1 MALDV
6 ASLTLDDSQASL
18 ASMPEELWRKIGGYL
33 TPATT
38 ARAFVVAGGRS
49 SSLQNALRAEI
60 EQTERAMFGMTRRDA
75 EHVLVAGLVSADSS
89 LLFASDKLAYLL
101 HSSCSSSELLPL
113 RWGRRDLTIYHL
125 TAALLAYG
133 ADPNAMY
140 NGVPALV
147 LVARLVAS
155 RRPTIDPIALA
166 GLLLRAGANP
176 IQTDSD
182 GMSAL
187 ATCYQNLQTWY
198 ERRDREEAV
207 TKLAVIKE
215 LILYL
220 VVATHKHMRL
230 PGTGQAGL
238 DGVYDLF
245 KTQEAAL
252 GTTYFDVLARYLR
265 SLDNW
270 ARDERFLRVQ
280 VNAGGDTEEIM
291 ERVKNFASSIMSLH
305 ISTRTFLCRRGEPPP
320 DAAADEPE
328 GGLEAYARHFM

>member
-60 EQTERAMFGMTRRDA
+60 EQTERAMFGMTRREA
-75 EHVLVAGLVSADSS
+75 E
-89 LLFASDKLAYLL
+89 
-101 HSSCSSSELLPL
+101 ELLV
-113 RWGRRDLTIYHL
+113 DDI
-125 TAALLAYG
+125 
-133 ADPNAMY
+133 
-140 NGVPALV
+140 
-147 LVARLVAS
+147 
-155 RRPTIDPIALA
+155 
-166 GLLLRAGANP
+166 
-176 IQTDSD
+176 
-182 GMSAL
+182 
-187 ATCYQNLQTWY
+187 
-198 ERRDREEAV
+198 
-207 TKLAVIKE
+207 
-215 LILYL
+215 
-220 VVATHKHMRL
+220 
-230 PGTGQAGL
+230 
-238 DGVYDLF
+238 
-245 KTQEAAL
+245 
-252 GTTYFDVLARYLR
+252 R

-270 ARDERFLRVQ
+270 ARDERFVRYQ
-280 VNAGGDTEEIM
+280 VMAGGDTEEIM

>member
-60 EQTERAMFGMTRRDA
+60 EQTERAMFGMTRREA
-75 EHVLVAGLVSADSS
+75 E
-89 LLFASDKLAYLL
+89 
-101 HSSCSSSELLPL
+101 ELLV
-113 RWGRRDLTIYHL
+113 DDI
-125 TAALLAYG
+125 
-133 ADPNAMY
+133 
-140 NGVPALV
+140 
-147 LVARLVAS
+147 
-155 RRPTIDPIALA
+155 
-166 GLLLRAGANP
+166 
-176 IQTDSD
+176 
-182 GMSAL
+182 
-187 ATCYQNLQTWY
+187 
-198 ERRDREEAV
+198 
-207 TKLAVIKE
+207 
-215 LILYL
+215 
-220 VVATHKHMRL
+220 
-230 PGTGQAGL
+230 
-238 DGVYDLF
+238 
-245 KTQEAAL
+245 
-252 GTTYFDVLARYLR
+252 R

-291 ERVKNFASSIMSLH
+291 ERVKGFASSIMSLH